1 MQCYLLGSPAINSA
15 PTYKSPL
22 PPHPPLCMRC
32 AGVAEH
38 QRRRRLGGGAA
49 QAIMRIPNPRKPRL
63 PGTKITVAAS
73 PDEMQ
78 LLLNFGILKGIVAG
92 NISDVVQPG
101 T

>member
-1 MQCYLLGSPAINSA
+1 
-15 PTYKSPL
+15 
-22 PPHPPLCMRC
+22 MRC
-32 AGVAEH
+32 AGVAD

-92 NISDVVQPG
+92 NISNVVQPG